1 MRKKEIKII
10 ALAALISLIASQSDP
25 FYFYYE
31 PLFVSSSWAVLIFGF
46 AHGQTYRPLLF
57 KSLLLLLI
65 NLLLIMNIPTTEYLT
80 GPLKTISE
88 AVSAT
93 ASIDVNT
100 HTTQALHYIMA
111 FVPVA
116 LTFLSLW
123 LSTKIK
129 LLDHIAYP
137 LLIVLML
144 VVSLNGLKNKFLV
157 RMIVFD
163 AHKYEYAS
171 LTGGLREIT
180 ETAELKTWLSKHI
193 PKGSPVLADPTD
205 YFRRIIMPYRIS
217 IDLDLISLLPYV
229 PEQVPKLFH
238 EYRRDYGI
246 DFYKLKNEGRNIHS
260 AFFSEEGVWERAR
273 NKALAG
279 QLPYRYIIESAGHP
293 RAAVVP
299 IYENQRYRVYE
310 VVNQKALNIMG
321 DS

>member
-1 MRKKEIKII
+1 
-10 ALAALISLIASQSDP
+10 
-25 FYFYYE
+25 
-31 PLFVSSSWAVLIFGF
+31 
-46 AHGQTYRPLLF
+46 
-57 KSLLLLLI
+57 
-65 NLLLIMNIPTTEYLT
+65 MNIPTTEYLT

-88 AVSAT
+88 AVSAK
-93 ASIDVNT
+93 ALIDVNT
-100 HTTQALHYIMA
+100 NTTQALHYIMA

-116 LTFLSLW
+116 LTFESMAKYED
-123 LSTKIK
+123 KIIGPHSISFI
-129 LLDHIAYP
+129 DSSYA
-137 LLIVLML
+137 V

-205 YFRRIIMPYRIS
+205 YFRRIMPYRIS

-279 QLPYRYIIESAGHP
+279 QLPYRYIIESTGHP